1 MTDTVQRLLRQRAQD
16 AGPALL
22 SGDDRWSWQ
31 EYVDESSRR
40 AAALTSL
47 RAPGR
52 PFHVGLLLD
61 NTPELAMGL
70 AAAALGGFVVAGL
83 NTTRRG
89 EGLARDVRHAD
100 CQIVLTDAEHL
111 PLLDGLDLA
120 GAMVID
126 VDSPDWGEVLSG
138 AVAEHAP
145 TPDVDPGDLFM
156 LIFTS

>member
-47 RAPGR
+47 RDPDR
-52 PFHVGLLLD
+52 PFHIGLLLD
-61 NTPELAMGL
+61 NTPEMAMGL
-70 AAAALGGFVVAGL
+70 AAAALGGFVVAGI

-100 CQIVLTDAEHL
+100 CQIVLTDADNL
-111 PLLDGLDLA
+111 PLLADLDLA
-120 GAMVID
+120 GARVLD
-126 VDSPDWGEVLSG
+126 VDGHEWRRLVS
-138 AVAEHAP
+138 A
-145 TPDVDPGDLFM
+145 
-156 LIFTS
+156 